1 MILRRSGLAG
11 GVHHRRSPTL
21 FFPPLELESQFF
33 IEEHLKDTN
42 VSVVRHRHR
51 RPSRKSAATKFLV
64 ALLFA
69 ATAAITWQFA
79 RQQPASSMS
88 YVRPEFK
95 GIKLNDADPAL
106 SADRSY
112 SSFLDSRP
120 GRPVYLHS
128 VIPGGI
134 ASAEELR
141 QAMDHD
147 PVVAQQ
153 FAGFDFERAHLVQV
167 SEKEAM
173 HVAYRMGQKVYWTR
187 KKVTLHPGETL
198 ISDGKIVA
206 RTRCGNRIA
215 MTPLGPPALTEPA
228 DADLNQPLFANDM
241 VTPAA
246 DPQPEAYAAV
256 IPMASPIG
264 ANALQ
269 PVKHRRMIPFFV
281 LPFFGLPGTGGGGT
295 SHTPLA
301 VTPEPGTLMLFS
313 SGLAGVL
320 WKLGKSGRKR

>member
-1 MILRRSGLAG
+1 
-11 GVHHRRSPTL
+11 
-21 FFPPLELESQFF
+21 
-33 IEEHLKDTN
+33 LKDTN

-51 RPSRKSAATKFLV
+51 RPSRKTAATKFLV

-79 RQQPASSMS
+79 RQQSASSRS

-95 GIKLNDADPAL
+95 GIKLNEPDL
-106 SADRSY
+106 STSAARAY

-134 ASAEELR
+134 ASADELR
-141 QAMDHD
+141 QAMEHD

-153 FAGFDFERAHLVQV
+153 FAGFDFQRAHLVQI
-167 SEKEAM
+167 SEKQSM

-187 KKVTLHPGETL
+187 KKVTLHRGETL

-228 DADLNQPLFANDM
+228 SADLNQPLFANDM
-241 VTPAA
+241 VTPAV
-246 DPQPEAYAAV
+246 DPQPEAYAAA
-256 IPMASPIG
+256 IPMGTPIG

-269 PVKHRRMIPFFV
+269 ATKRKGLVPFFV
-281 LPFFGLPGTGGGGT
+281 LPFFGAAGIGGGS

-301 VTPEPGTLMLFS
+301 VTPEPGTLLLFS
-313 SGLAGVL
+313 SGLAGVF
-320 WKLGKSGRKR
+320 WKLRKSGRKQ

>member
-1 MILRRSGLAG
+1 VACTIHGLQRSFF
-11 GVHHRRSPTL
+11 SP
-21 FFPPLELESQFF
+21 ELESQIF
-33 IEEHLKDTN
+33 IEEHLKDSN
-42 VSVVRHRHR
+42 VIVVRHRHR
-51 RPSRKSAATKFLV
+51 RHSRKSAATKLLV

-88 YVRPEFK
+88 YARPDLNR
-95 GIKLNDADPAL
+95 IKLNEADPSTAA
-106 SADRSY
+106 SAY
-112 SSFLDSRP
+112 SSFIDSRP
-120 GRPVYLHS
+120 GRPAYLYS
-128 VIPGGI
+128 VIPGGV
-134 ASAEELR
+134 ANAEELR
-141 QAMDHD
+141 QAMEHD

-153 FAGFDFERAHLVQV
+153 FAGFDFQRAHLVQV
-167 SEKEAM
+167 SEKQSM

-187 KKVTLHPGETL
+187 KKVALHPGETL

-215 MTPLGPPALTEPA
+215 MTPLGPPALAEPA

-246 DPQPEAYAAV
+246 DPQPETYAAV
-256 IPMASPIG
+256 IPMGAPIG

-269 PVKHRRMIPFFV
+269 PTKRKIPFFI
-281 LPFFGLPGTGGGGT
+281 LPFFGLPGAGGGS

-301 VTPEPGTLMLFS
+301 VTPESGTLLLFS
-313 SGLAGVL
+313 SGLAGMF
-320 WKLGKSGRKR
+320 WKLRKSGRKR

>member
-1 MILRRSGLAG
+1 
-11 GVHHRRSPTL
+11 
-21 FFPPLELESQFF
+21 
-33 IEEHLKDTN
+33 
-42 VSVVRHRHR
+42 
-51 RPSRKSAATKFLV
+51 
-64 ALLFA
+64 
-69 ATAAITWQFA
+69 
-79 RQQPASSMS
+79 
-88 YVRPEFK
+88 
-95 GIKLNDADPAL
+95 
-106 SADRSY
+106 
-112 SSFLDSRP
+112 
-120 GRPVYLHS
+120 
-128 VIPGGI
+128 
-134 ASAEELR
+134 
-141 QAMDHD
+141 
-147 PVVAQQ
+147 
-153 FAGFDFERAHLVQV
+153 
-167 SEKEAM
+167 
-173 HVAYRMGQKVYWTR
+173 
-187 KKVTLHPGETL
+187 
-198 ISDGKIVA
+198 
-206 RTRCGNRIA
+206 

>member
-1 MILRRSGLAG
+1 
-11 GVHHRRSPTL
+11 
-21 FFPPLELESQFF
+21 
-33 IEEHLKDTN
+33 LKENN

-51 RPSRKSAATKFLV
+51 RPSRKSATTKFLV

-79 RQQPASSMS
+79 RQQPASSLS
-88 YVRPEFK
+88 YVRPEFN
-95 GIKLNDADPAL
+95 GIKLNEPDA
-106 SADRSY
+106 SASRPY

-141 QAMDHD
+141 QAMEHD
-147 PVVAQQ
+147 PVVAKQ
-153 FAGFDFERAHLVQV
+153 FAGFDFQRAHLVQV
-167 SEKEAM
+167 SGKQAM

-187 KKVTLHPGETL
+187 KKVKLHPGETL

-215 MTPLGPPALTEPA
+215 MIPLGPPALTEPA

-241 VTPAA
+241 VTAA
-246 DPQPEAYAAV
+246 AEPQPEAYAAV
-256 IPMASPIG
+256 IPMADPIS
-264 ANALQ
+264 ANALL
-269 PVKHRRMIPFFV
+269 PVKRRGIAPFFI
-281 LPFFGLPGTGGGGT
+281 LPFFGTAGLGGGS

-301 VTPEPGTLMLFS
+301 VTPEPGTLLLFS
-313 SGLAGVL
+313 SGLAGVF
-320 WKLGKSGRKR
+320 WKLRKSGRKR

>member
-1 MILRRSGLAG
+1 M
-11 GVHHRRSPTL
+11 
-21 FFPPLELESQFF
+21 
-33 IEEHLKDTN
+33 KDPN

-51 RPSRKSAATKFLV
+51 RPSRKTAATKFLV

-79 RQQPASSMS
+79 RQQSASSMS

-95 GIKLNDADPAL
+95 GIKLNEPDPST
-106 SADRSY
+106 SAARAY

-141 QAMDHD
+141 QAMEHD

-153 FAGFDFERAHLVQV
+153 FAGFDFQRAHLVQV
-167 SEKEAM
+167 SGKQSM

-187 KKVTLHPGETL
+187 KKVTLHRGETL

-228 DADLNQPLFANDM
+228 SADLNQPLFANDM
-241 VTPAA
+241 VTPAV
-246 DPQPEAYAAV
+246 DPQPEAYAAA
-256 IPMASPIG
+256 IPMGTPIG

-269 PVKHRRMIPFFV
+269 ATKRKGLVPFFV
-281 LPFFGLPGTGGGGT
+281 LPFFGAAGVGGGS

-301 VTPEPGTLMLFS
+301 VTPEPGTLLLFS
-313 SGLAGVL
+313 SGLAGL
-320 WKLGKSGRKR
+320 FWKLRKSGRKQ

>member
-1 MILRRSGLAG
+1 
-11 GVHHRRSPTL
+11 
-21 FFPPLELESQFF
+21 
-33 IEEHLKDTN
+33 LKDTN

-51 RPSRKSAATKFLV
+51 RPSRKRAATKFLV

-95 GIKLNDADPAL
+95 GIKLNEPDAAL
-106 SADRSY
+106 SADRAY
-112 SSFLDSRP
+112 SSLLDSRP

-128 VIPGGI
+128 VIPGGVE
-134 ASAEELR
+134 SAEELR
-141 QAMDHD
+141 QAMEHD

-153 FAGFDFERAHLVQV
+153 FAGFDFQRAHLVQV
-167 SEKEAM
+167 SEKQSM
-173 HVAYRMGQKVYWTR
+173 HVAYRMGQQVYWTR

-215 MTPLGPPALTEPA
+215 TIPLGPPALTEPA
-228 DADLNQPLFANDM
+228 DADINQPLFANDM

-246 DPQPEAYAAV
+246 ETQHEAYAAV
-256 IPMASPIG
+256 IPMAAPIG
-264 ANALQ
+264 ANALR
-269 PVKHRRMIPFFV
+269 PVKGRGIAPFFI
-281 LPFFGLPGTGGGGT
+281 LPFFGAAGLGGGS

-301 VTPEPGTLMLFS
+301 VTPEPGTLLLFS
-313 SGLAGVL
+313 SGLVGVL
-320 WKLGKSGRKR
+320 CKLRKSGRKQ